1 MMLEPQ
7 VLDRLYH
14 QWKYA
19 DRLNISSKYPMK
31 YQNSRRDQRF
41 EDWLWTQGFTV
52 VQKDKKR
59 YMRFSGDPRQLT
71 IFLLKYT

>member
-1 MMLEPQ
+1 MLLEPE
-7 VLDRLYH
+7 VLNRLFH

-19 DRLNISSKYPMK
+19 DRLDEVKYPMR

-41 EDWLWTQGFTV
+41 EDWLWQQGFTV

-59 YMRFSGDPRQLT
+59 YLRFSGDPKHLT
-71 IFLLKYT
+71 LFLLKYSK